1 MIRYGYLLVLASGF
15 ILPHPVFGQGP
26 MDPNPPPDGFEAL
39 FNDRDLAGWRGYIG
53 GPPKQAGM
61 SAQELTVAQRQA
73 DDHMR
78 AHWRITNDVLHFDG
92 QGSSIVTDRP
102 FGDFELRLDWKIA
115 PGGDSGVY
123 LRGSPQVQIW
133 DNPIGSGGLYNNQ
146 TNPSEPMLV
155 ADRPPGE
162 WNTFRI
168 VMIGERVSVWLNDI
182 MVVAD
187 TPLENY
193 WERDKPVYATGPI
206 ELQAHGNPL
215 WFRNIFVRKI
225 TNAEQERD
233 LLRDTRLDWWR
244 EAKFGLFIH
253 WGLYAIPAG
262 RWNGKKI
269 GGTGEWLMHNARI
282 PVADYERLAGQ
293 FNPVNFDA
301 DQWVQIAKSAGMK
314 YIVITSK
321 HHDGFGLFDSAM
333 GEYDII
339 DATPFGRDIMKELSD
354 ACRREGIKICWYHS
368 ILDWHHPDA
377 KGERFDDYVPYLN
390 GQVRDLL
397 TNYGDIG
404 VLWFDGEWIKE
415 WNADLGR
422 ELYAMCRQLQPGV
435 IVNNRVG
442 KGRQGMSNSRTSAGD
457 FGTPEQEIPATGIP
471 GYDWETCM
479 TMNDTWGFKI
489 DDQNWKSPEQLI
501 RMLINIVSKG
511 GNFLLNVGPT
521 ALGEIPPPSVER
533 LKAIGDWM
541 RVNRESIYGAGPSVF
556 GDLQWGRCTTKPGK
570 LYLHVFDWPS
580 DGKLHVPGLKNQ
592 VTSAHI
598 LGWAK
603 NVAVNRSHSGDDWIV
618 HVPRDAP
625 DPIATVIVLQIEGEP
640 MVQASS
646 GSVQENENAGQ
657 R

>member
-1 MIRYGYLLVLASGF
+1 MIRCWHLIVLASGL
-15 ILPHPVFGQGP
+15 ILSSPVSGQVP
-26 MDPNPPPDGFEAL
+26 MELNTPPDGFEPL
-39 FNDRDLAGWRGYIG
+39 FNDRDLTGWRGYVG
-53 GPPKQAGM
+53 GPPKRGGM
-61 SAQELTVAQRQA
+61 SAYELAIAQRQA

-78 AHWRITNDVLHFDG
+78 AHWRVTSGVLHFDG

-102 FGDFELRLDWKIA
+102 FGDFELRLDWKIT
-115 PGGDSGVY
+115 PGGDSGIY

-133 DNPIGSGGLYNNQ
+133 DNPIGSGGLYNNK
-146 TNPSEPMLV
+146 TNRSEPMLV

-187 TPLENY
+187 TTLENY
-193 WERDKPVYATGPI
+193 WERDKPIYARGPI

-215 WFRNIFVRKI
+215 WFRNIFVREI
-225 TNAEQERD
+225 TNAEQERE

-253 WGLYAIPAG
+253 WGLYAIPAE
-262 RWNGKKI
+262 RWNGKEI
-269 GGTGEWLMHNARI
+269 GRTG
-282 PVADYERLAGQ
+282 ERLAGQ
-293 FNPVNFDA
+293 FNPVKFDA
-301 DQWVQIAKSAGMK
+301 DQWVKIAKSAGMK

-321 HHDGFGLFDSAM
+321 HHDGFSLFDSAM

-339 DATPFGRDIMKELSD
+339 DATPFRRDIMKELSD
-354 ACRREGIKICWYHS
+354 ACRREGIKICWYYS
-368 ILDWHHPDA
+368 ILDRHHPDA
-377 KGERFDDYVPYLN
+377 KGERFADYLPYLK

-397 TNYGDIG
+397 MNYGNIG
-404 VLWFDGEWIKE
+404 VMWFDGEWIKE

-422 ELYAMCRQLQPGV
+422 DLYAMCRQRQPAV

-457 FGTPEQEIPATGIP
+457 FSTPEQEIPAAGIP

-489 DDQNWKSPEQLI
+489 DDHHWKSPEQLI
-501 RMLINIVSKG
+501 HMLINIVSKG

-521 ALGEIPPPSVER
+521 AMGEIPPPSVER
-533 LKAIGDWM
+533 LRAIGDWM
-541 RVNRESIYGAGPSVF
+541 RVNGESIYGAGPSVF

-580 DGKLHVPGLKNQ
+580 DGKLHVPGLKNN

-598 LGWAK
+598 LGWA
-603 NVAVNRSHSGDDWIV
+603 NNTAVNRSQSGDDWIV
-618 HVPRDAP
+618 HVPSDAP

-640 MVQASS
+640 TVEAPS